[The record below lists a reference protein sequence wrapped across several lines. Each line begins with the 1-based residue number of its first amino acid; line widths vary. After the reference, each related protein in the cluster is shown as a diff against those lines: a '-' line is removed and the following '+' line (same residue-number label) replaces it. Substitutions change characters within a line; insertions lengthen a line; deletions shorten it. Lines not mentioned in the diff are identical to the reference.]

1 MPHGDPIASTTRQRD
16 GRASVA
22 TPTVGSAI
30 VRGAFS
36 GFLVDSA
43 HRQNWRPQSPA
54 GGSPDPTSVLV
65 WEPFAN
71 ILGRFTA
78 LAGARHLPLGN
89 LVAERRTNG
98 EWIHRQHPTAS
109 AVADRSCGLARWIMR
124 QRGPHDRVA
133 GSPRYLCNAT
143 SPTHRHGQDW
153 RCAGAALSGHMGQGS
168 SCN

>member
-1 MPHGDPIASTTRQRD
+1 MSHGEPIASTTRQRD

-30 VRGAFS
+30 VRGTFS
-36 GFLVDSA
+36 GCVVDSA
-43 HRQNWRPQSPA
+43 LRQVWGPQSPD
-54 GGSPDPTSVLV
+54 GRSPEPTSVLV
-65 WEPFAN
+65 WDPLAR
-71 ILGRFTA
+71 IIGRLTD
-78 LAGARHLPLGN
+78 LAGARHLPFGN
-89 LVAERRTNG
+89 LVAERRTRG
-98 EWIHRQHPTAS
+98 EWIHRQHPSAS

-124 QRGPHDRVA
+124 KRGPHDRVA